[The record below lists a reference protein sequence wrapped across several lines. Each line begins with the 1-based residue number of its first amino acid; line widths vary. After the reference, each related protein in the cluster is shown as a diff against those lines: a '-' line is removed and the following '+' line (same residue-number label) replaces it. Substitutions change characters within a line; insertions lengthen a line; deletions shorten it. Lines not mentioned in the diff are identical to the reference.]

1 MSDRKPAFDIIR
13 WILLLISIIGIWY
26 LIRDWRRKKAFKQSL
41 SGIIY
46 QVREA
51 NILFI
56 RLTGFERYFANADE
70 QAFLINYR
78 VTREAIIPDYVSMG
92 LAEEAV
98 GALQSFCDNF
108 DLCAIK
114 RKDYNNEF
122 VRLEQAKFADFF
134 AKLEAYPLSPDQT
147 EAIIRDEDNNLVLAG
162 AGTGKTTTISGKVA
176 YLLEKGIATSDE
188 LLIISFTNNAAL
200 EMRDRCRKFCQN
212 LPGAENLEVRTFNS
226 FGFLVCRSCSDQ
238 EIRVAFEDTDKAKT
252 FLQEKF
258 DELFISDPSFQRK
271 AVNYL
276 AFFNRP
282 PKDESEFETRNDYLT
297 YEQGFKNIT
306 IDGIKVKSQ
315 QEMEIANFFCLF
327 NINYEYERH
336 YPLEVEDRNPT
347 FGVYQPDF
355 YLTDYQIWH
364 EHYGIARNGDVA
376 KSFTTRPPYKTA
388 REYYHAGMAW
398 KDSIHKKYKTRLL
411 KSYSYEAS
419 EGNLIHNL
427 KERLLAEGVE
437 MRERTPEEILELVK
451 NSADYEDFISL
462 IHVFLGLMKSCGK
475 LPGELQPNNGDKRF
489 RVFLDVI
496 GPLCNAYNQ
505 HLKGIPAV
513 DFNDMIN
520 NAAQHFRN
528 GDFKKPYK
536 YILVDEFQ
544 DMSLGRYELLKAIR
558 VQNPGVK
565 LYAVGDDWQSIFRFT
580 GSDLSIITQFEKKFG
595 VTSQTAVLKTYR
607 FNDQILNLSSAFV
620 QKNPSQISKKLTAQQ
635 QSPEGHISFEFIK
648 VAPGGGREHYLRF
661 RTQHLSEILGKIN
674 AEKPN
679 ASVFM
684 IGRYKL
690 NAPKDMRYLHNQYPG
705 LDIKFITAHGVKG
718 MTCDYAILLDLD
730 SGVFGFPSE
739 MADDPMLTYLLQE
752 GDDFENAEE
761 RRVFYVAITRAR
773 YKNYLI
779 YNENQPSKFI
789 TELQVASSST
799 EQAAIK
805 CPECSGPMIK
815 RIGPHSEFY
824 GCLHYPKCTGKV
836 ALTNS
841 RANNYF

>member
-1 MSDRKPAFDIIR
+1 MSNKKAPFNFIR
-13 WILLLISIIGIWY
+13 FILLLISIIGIWY
-26 LIRDWRRKKAFKQSL
+26 LIKDWRRKKAFKQSFP
-41 SGIIY
+41 GIINK
-46 QVREA
+46 VREA
-51 NILFI
+51 NTLFTQ
-56 RLTGFERYFANADE
+56 LTGFERYFANADE
-70 QAFLINYR
+70 KGFLNKYR
-78 VTREAIIPDYVSMG
+78 VTREAIVSDFDNIS
-92 LAEEAV
+92 LADTEIE
-98 GALQSFCDNF
+98 LLNLFCTNF
-108 DLCAIK
+108 DLCAAK

-122 VRLEQAKFADFF
+122 VKFEQAKCANFF
-134 AKLEAYPLSPDQT
+134 SGLEAYPLSPDQT

-176 YLLEKGIATSDE
+176 YLLEKKIATPDE

-200 EMRDRCRKFCQN
+200 EMRERCRDFCKN
-212 LPGAENLEVRTFNS
+212 LSGVDNLQVRTFNS
-226 FGFLVCRSCSDQ
+226 FGFFVCRTCSDQ
-238 EIRVAFEDTDKAKT
+238 EIRLAFDDSDKAKS

-258 DELFISDPSFQRK
+258 DELFINDLSFQRK
-271 AVNYL
+271 AINYL
-276 AFFNRP
+276 SFFNRP

-306 IDGIKVKSQ
+306 LDGKKVKSQ
-315 QEMEIANFFCLF
+315 QELEIANFFCLF

-336 YPLEVEDRNPT
+336 YPLEPEDRNPT

-388 REYYHAGMAW
+388 RDYYHAGMAW
-398 KDSIHKKYKTRLL
+398 KDQIHEKYKTRLL
-411 KSYSYEAS
+411 KSYSYEAA
-419 EGNLIHNL
+419 EGNLIRNL

-437 MRERTPEEILELVK
+437 MRERNPEDILELINK
-451 NSADYEDFISL
+451 SADYEDFINL
-462 IHVFLGLMKSCGK
+462 THVFLGLMKSCGK
-475 LPGELQPNNGDKRF
+475 LPDDLKPNKGDKRF

-496 GPLCNAYNQ
+496 GPLYYAYEK

-520 NAAQHFRN
+520 HAAQHFRN
-528 GDFKKPYK
+528 GEFKKPYK

-558 VQNPGVK
+558 AQNPGVK

-580 GSDLSIITQFEKKFG
+580 GSDLSIITQFETQFG

-620 QKNPSQISKKLTAQQ
+620 QKNPSQIIKQLTAHQ
-635 QSPEGHISFEFIK
+635 PTPDGHISFEFIK
-648 VAPGGGREHYLRF
+648 IASNGGLEHYLRQ
-661 RTQHLSEILGKIN
+661 RTQHLTEILGKIS

-679 ASVFM
+679 ACVFM
-684 IGRYKL
+684 IGRYKH
-690 NAPKDMRYLHNQYPG
+690 NAPRDSRYLKNQYPN
-705 LDIKFITAHGVKG
+705 LDIKFFTAHGVKG

-730 SGVFGFPSE
+730 SGVLGFPSE
-739 MADDPMLTYLLQE
+739 MADDPMLNYLLRE
-752 GDDFENAEE
+752 GDNFENAEE

-773 YKNYLI
+773 HKNYLI
-779 YNENQPSKFI
+779 YNWNQPSKFI
-789 TELQVASSST
+789 TELLLANDKQN
-799 EQAAIK
+799 EAAIK
-805 CPECSGPMIK
+805 CPVCSGPMIK
-815 RIGPHSEFY
+815 RTGPHSEFY

-836 ALTNS
+836 ALVS
-841 RANNYF
+841 VVVS

>member
-1 MSDRKPAFDIIR
+1 MSDRKALSDVIR
-13 WILLLISIIGIWY
+13 FTLLLISIIGIWY
-26 LIRDWRRKKAFKQSL
+26 LIRDWRRKKAFKKSL
-41 SGIIY
+41 PDILSKA
-46 QVREA
+46 REA
-51 NILFI
+51 NVLFKT
-56 RLTGFERYFANADE
+56 LTGFERYFANSDE
-70 QAFLINYR
+70 RAFLNSYR
-78 VTREAIIPDYVSMG
+78 ATRGAVVPDYINMG
-92 LAEEAV
+92 LADEIVET
-98 GALQSFCDNF
+98 LQSFCNNF
-108 DLCAIK
+108 DLCGKK
-114 RKDYNNEF
+114 RKDYNDEF
-122 VRLEQAKFADFF
+122 VKVEQTKYADFF
-134 AKLEAYPLSPDQT
+134 AGLEAYPLSPDQT

-176 YLLEKGIATSDE
+176 YLLEKGIATADD

-200 EMRDRCRKFCQN
+200 EMRDRCRRFCQDI
-212 LPGAENLEVRTFNS
+212 PGAENLEVRTFNS
-226 FGFLVCRSCSDQ
+226 FGFLVCRTCSDQ
-238 EIRVAFEDTDKAKT
+238 EIRLAFDDGDKAKV
-252 FLQEKF
+252 FLQQKF
-258 DELFISDPSFQRK
+258 NELFISDSSFHRK

-297 YEQGFKNIT
+297 YEKGFKNIT
-306 IDGIKVKSQ
+306 LDGIKVKSQ
-315 QEMEIANFFCLF
+315 QELEIANFFCLF
-327 NINYEYERH
+327 NIDYEYERH
-336 YPLEVEDRNPT
+336 YPLEAEDRNPA

-376 KSFTTRPPYKTA
+376 KGFTTRPPYNTA

-398 KDSIHKKYKTRLL
+398 KDRIHEKYKSRLL

-427 KERLLAEGVE
+427 KEKLLAEGVE
-437 MRERTPEEILELVK
+437 MRERNPEEILELIK
-451 NSADYEDFISL
+451 KSADYEEFINL

-475 LPGELQPNNGDKRF
+475 LPGDLQPDKGDKRF

-496 GPLCNAYNQ
+496 GPLFNAYDK

-528 GDFKKPYK
+528 GAFSKPYK

-580 GSDLSIITQFEKKFG
+580 GSDLSIITRFKKQFG

-607 FNDQILNLSSAFV
+607 FNDQILKLSSAFI
-620 QKNPSQISKKLTAQQ
+620 QQNPSQISKQLTAQQ
-635 QSPEGHISFEFIK
+635 RAPEGHVSFEFIK
-648 VAPGGGREHYLRF
+648 VTANGGREHYLRH
-661 RTQHLSEILGKIN
+661 RTQYLSEILAKVS
-674 AEKPN
+674 AEKPD
-679 ASVFM
+679 ACVFL

-690 NAPKDMRYLHNQYPG
+690 NAPTEMRYLQNQYPR
-705 LDIKFITAHGVKG
+705 LDIKFFTAHGVKG
-718 MTCDYAILLDLD
+718 MTCDYAILLDID
-730 SGVFGFPSE
+730 SGVLGFPSE
-739 MADDPMLTYLLQE
+739 MADDPMLNYLLQE

-773 YKNYLI
+773 YQNYLI
-779 YNENQPSKFI
+779 YNGNQPSKFI
-789 TELQVASSST
+789 TELQIAHKST
-799 EQAAIK
+799 EYAAIK

-815 RIGPHSEFY
+815 RAGPHSEFY

-836 ALTNS
+836 ALTTV
-841 RANNYF
+841 